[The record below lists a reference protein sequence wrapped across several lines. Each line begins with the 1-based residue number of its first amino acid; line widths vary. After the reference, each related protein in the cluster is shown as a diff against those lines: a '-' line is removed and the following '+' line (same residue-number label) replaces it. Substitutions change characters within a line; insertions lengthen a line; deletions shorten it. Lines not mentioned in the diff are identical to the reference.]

1 MPNTVYDNYFLS
13 REIEDQFNSR
23 IDLMGFVTVDR
34 SLEGVAGM
42 TRKVNVYSATGG
54 AEKLE
59 MGEGNTE
66 SIEVTYSPASYE
78 IALAQSRFVYYD
90 EQEMTDPFAIQT
102 GINYMAVDMFNT
114 VNADI
119 YTEFGKA
126 TLAVTASAPDFAAF
140 ADAQAL
146 LNSESVE
153 TLNTFAF
160 ANPADIA
167 NIRKALNEDL
177 RYVEAYARNGY
188 VGTVAG
194 TNVYQKKDAT
204 PGEIILA
211 TPEAVTVFLKKGT
224 EIESSVLN
232 NRSAA
237 DANTRLNT
245 IFARKYYLAALTNA
259 TKAVK
264 INVGGGS
271 I

>member
-1 MPNTVYDNYFLS
+1 MANVVYDNFYLS
-13 REIEDQFNSR
+13 NEIEDQFNSR
-23 IDLMGFVTVDR
+23 LDLMGFVTIDR
-34 SLEGVAGM
+34 NLEGVAGM
-42 TRKVNVYSATGG
+42 TRKINVYSATGG

-59 MGEGNTE
+59 MGEGNTQ
-66 SIEVTYSPASYE
+66 SIEVTYSPKNYE

-90 EQEMTDPFAIQT
+90 EQEMTDPTAIQT

-119 YTEFGKA
+119 YAEFKKTTNA
-126 TLAVTASAPDFAAF
+126 IDSAKPDFDAF
-140 ADAQAL
+140 ADAQAV
-146 LNSESVE
+146 LNEESVE

-160 ANPADIA
+160 AHPYDIA

-188 VGTVAG
+188 IGTVAG

-211 TPEAVTVFLKKGT
+211 TSEAVTVFLKRGT
-224 EIESSVLN
+224 EIEASGFRT
-232 NRSAA
+232 RSAE
-237 DANTRLNT
+237 DANIRQNT

-264 INVGGGS
+264 INVETLS